1 MRKIVLV
8 GLLLLAVFL
17 GGCQTWLR
25 INLDLPILIEPV
37 PYKAEVDGYLF
48 YDVWTRHVRLAPSYE
63 YPRDYKPLVD
73 AKVTVLETGKV
84 TYTDR
89 NGYFFLRGVPYGKL
103 TIVVEHRR
111 LWDRAYFSVR
121 SR

>member
-1 MRKIVLV
+1 MVSLIMITVL
-8 GLLLLAVFL
+8 FT
-17 GGCQTWLR
+17 GCQGWLR
-25 INLDLPILIEPV
+25 INLDVPVLLEPDP
-37 PYKAEVDGYLF
+37 PYRAEVDGYVS
-48 YDVWTRHVRLAPSYE
+48 YDSWVRHVQLTNAYSRQRFYE
-63 YPRDYKPLVD
+63 PLVD

-103 TIVVEHRR
+103 TLMVEHRR
-111 LWDRAYFSVR
+111 LWEKAYFTVR